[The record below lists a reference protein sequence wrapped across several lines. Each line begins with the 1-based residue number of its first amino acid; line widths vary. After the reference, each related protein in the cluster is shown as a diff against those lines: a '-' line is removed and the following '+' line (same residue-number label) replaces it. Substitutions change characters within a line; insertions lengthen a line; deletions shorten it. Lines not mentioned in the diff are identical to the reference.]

1 MTFQP
6 GDRVQ
11 CTATSQKYTI
21 HAEPHGEDVLVRS
34 ERAGGLYWLPVERLM
49 AMPKCAACHGAQT
62 VQVEYVVIGGTVTPR
77 PPVPC
82 PLCVPICPDC
92 KGTGIISHGYVA
104 DVGDCM
110 TSCGC
115 GA

>member
-1 MTFQP
+1 MDILP
-6 GDRVQ
+6 ECPVCGS
-11 CTATSQKYTI
+11 TAAVRETTWVG
-21 HAEPHGEDVLVRS
+21 APMLVCDDCARGG
-34 ERAGGLYWLPVERLM
+34 RGAGAYFDP
-49 AMPKCAACHGAQT
+49 PKCA
-62 VQVEYVVIGGTVTPR
+62 V
-77 PPVPC
+77 
-82 PLCVPICPDC
+82 CPDC